1 MKRLSDQYIVGW
13 ALSFALILF
22 FGWPLAV
29 SAAGS
34 DHSLYGELLRKY
46 VKSGV
51 VDYQG
56 FKKVET
62 KLDQYLSIL
71 EKTDTKAL
79 SRNEQFA
86 FYINAY
92 NAWTIKL
99 ILSAY
104 PGIKSIKDLGSLF
117 KSPWKKEIARIDGDI
132 VTLDHIE
139 HDILRPRFKD
149 PRIHFAVNCA
159 AKSCPPLRSE
169 PYQGDVL
176 DQQLKEMTEAF
187 VNDPKR
193 NRLEGKTLYVS
204 SIFKWYS
211 EDFNGDIVGFFKKY
225 AGGELKEGLQK
236 QAKEIRVEYLDY
248 DWSLNGK

>member
-1 MKRLSDQYIVGW
+1 MRRLGDEYIVGW
-13 ALSFALILF
+13 TLIFACVLF

-29 SAAGS
+29 SAAGA
-34 DHSLYGELLRKY
+34 DHSLYSELLQKY
-46 VKSGV
+46 VKNGV

-56 FKKVET
+56 FKKEEA

-79 SRNEQFA
+79 SRSDQFA

-92 NAWTIKL
+92 NVWTIKL
-99 ILSAY
+99 ILGAY
-104 PGIKSIKDLGSLF
+104 PGIKSIKDLGSLL
-117 KSPWKKEIARIDGDI
+117 KSPWKKKIARIDGDI
-132 VTLDHIE
+132 ITLDNIE

-176 DQQLKEMTEAF
+176 DQQLTEMTEAF
-187 VNDPKR
+187 VNDPTR
-193 NRLEGKTLYVS
+193 NRLEGNTLYVS

-211 EDFNGDIVGFFKKY
+211 EDFNKDIAGFIMKY
-225 AGGELKEGLQK
+225 AGRELKERLQK
-236 QAKEIRVEYLDY
+236 HSTEIKVEYLDY
-248 DWSLNGK
+248 DWSLNGQ

>member
-1 MKRLSDQYIVGW
+1 MKGHIAHYITGFSLLTFLGLLSW
-13 ALSFALILF
+13 ESPALSADRV
-22 FGWPLAV
+22 GH
-29 SAAGS
+29 G
-34 DHSLYGELLRKY
+34 LYGELLQKY
-46 VKSGV
+46 VKNGV

-56 FKKVET
+56 FKKEEA
-62 KLDQYLSIL
+62 KLDQDLIIL

-99 ILSAY
+99 ILGTY

-117 KSPWKKEIARIDGDI
+117 KSPWKTKIARIDGE
-132 VTLDHIE
+132 VLTLDNIE

-169 PYQGDVL
+169 AYRGDVL
-176 DQQLKEMTEAF
+176 DQQLTEMTEAF
-187 VNDPKR
+187 VNDPTR
-193 NRLEGKTLYVS
+193 NRLEGNTLYVS

-211 EDFNGDIVGFFKKY
+211 EDFNNDIVEFFMKY
-225 AGGELKEGLQK
+225 TRGELRERLKK
-236 QAKEIRVEYLDY
+236 NPKEIKVEYLDY

>member
-1 MKRLSDQYIVGW
+1 MKTRISIFTIGLLLGFVLEALFW
-13 ALSFALILF
+13 APTALSADK
-22 FGWPLAV
+22 V
-29 SAAGS
+29 
-34 DHSLYGELLRKY
+34 DHGLYADLLKAY
-46 VKSGV
+46 VKNGV
-51 VDYQG
+51 VDYKG
-56 FKKVET
+56 FKKEEA

-104 PGIKSIKDLGSLF
+104 PGLNSIKDLGSLF
-117 KSPWKKEIARIDGDI
+117 KSPWKKEIARIDGNVI
-132 VTLDHIE
+132 TLDNIE

-159 AKSCPPLRSE
+159 SKGCPPLRSE
-169 PYQGDVL
+169 PYRGEML
-176 DQQLKEMTEAF
+176 NEQLNDMTKSF
-187 VNDPKR
+187 VNDPKY
-193 NRLEGKTLYVS
+193 NRLEGKILYVS

-211 EDFNGDIVGFFKKY
+211 EDFNDDILGFFLQY
-225 AGGELKEGLQK
+225 AEGDLKQGLERNRE
-236 QAKEIRVEYLDY
+236 EIKVKHLDY
-248 DWSLNGK
+248 GWSLNGQ